1 MSFFTTILASIVAI
15 EHLWA
20 PLKTSQKTYKMR

>member
-1 MSFFTTILASIVAI
+1 MLKQFFEANDEMLD
-15 EHLWA
+15 LWA